1 MILSMS
7 LASRLPQRRH
17 FDWRIGPGVMAAN
30 GEPIPLM
37 RVDCM
42 ALLGCM
48 LLYVPCIFREDVAVP
63 LREPTDLGLTV
74 LHFYV
79 CMGLPGCTFLYISF
93 FRLDVAAP

>member
-1 MILSMS
+1 
-7 LASRLPQRRH
+7 
-17 FDWRIGPGVMAAN
+17 MAAN